1 MGLALNVAGQQYDE
15 ALPAGSILAWSV
27 GGTPN
32 PVGQQVPTGT
42 GIDVVLSQGPAPR
55 TIPDF
60 VNHSFDETNASLTG
74 GRLQVQQLEPQFSDT
89 VAAGNVVAL
98 NPPAGTQVARDSV
111 VQVTVSKGPETVP
124 LPDLKGQTVA
134 QAKATLESLGLALG
148 GTSGPPDAPVLAT
161 SPPAATPVKRGTPI
175 YLLLG

>member
-1 MGLALNVAGQQYDE
+1 
-15 ALPAGSILAWSV
+15 V

-32 PVGQQVPTGT
+32 PVGQEVPTGT
-42 GIDVVLSQGPAPR
+42 GVDVIISQGPAPR
-55 TIPDF
+55 IVPDL
-60 VNHSFDETNASLTG
+60 VNHSFDEANAALTG
-74 GRLQVQQLEPQFSDT
+74 ERLQVQQLEPQFNDT

-98 NPPAGTQVARDSV
+98 NPGAGTEVARDSV

-124 LPDLKGQTVA
+124 LPDLKGQTVD

-148 GTSGPPDAPVLAT
+148 GTSGPPEAPVLAT
-161 SPPAATPVKRGTPI
+161 SPPAATPVKRGTAI